1 MENKKKDSA
10 LVRSSAAEYL
20 TFVASTGE
28 DKDSIEMRYEDENI
42 WLTQKMMA
50 TLYDVGLPTINE
62 HIKKIYADHEQDEA
76 ATIRNFRIVQNEGG
90 RQVTR
95 SVNHYNLQM
104 IIAVGFKVNNQRAVR
119 FRVWA
124 NQIVEQYT
132 IKGWAM
138 DEERLKNGGTVLTKK
153 YFEEQLER
161 IREIRISERN
171 FYQKLT
177 DIYATSLDYD
187 RNALTTKEF
196 FAKVQN
202 KMHYAVHRH
211 TAAELIYE
219 RADAEKPHMG
229 LHTWKDAP
237 NGKIKKSD
245 VSVAKNYLTEDEM
258 KSMELIVSAYLDLA
272 ENRARRHIPM
282 TMEDWAKRLDIYLQ
296 ADDLEVLKDDIGKV
310 TIPLPPIEIQSEI
323 VHTLDNY
330 TENVVKLQNQLT
342 AELTA
347 RQKQYTFYRN
357 KLLTFSGNEKAK
369 IVKISLGD
377 IGPICMC
384 KRILKSQTNTVEGVP
399 FYKIGTFGKKAD
411 AYISKE
417 TFDEYRSKYSFPKKG
432 DVLISAA
439 GTIGRT
445 VVYDGKPAY
454 FQDSNIVW
462 IDNNESVV
470 LNSYLR
476 YCYELKPWKVSS
488 GGTIQRLYND
498 NIAKAIITVPPL
510 DVQNRIVNVLDNFEK
525 ICSDL
530 NIGLPAE
537 IEARQKQY
545 EYYRDKL
552 LTFVETGNTI
562 LSRAE
567 QSTD

>member
-1 MENKKKDSA
+1 MENEKKDSA
-10 LVRSSAAEYL
+10 LTRSSAAEYL

-50 TLYDVGLPTINE
+50 TLYDVSVAAINQHLKKIFE
-62 HIKKIYADHEQDEA
+62 DGELQEEAVIKKYLIT
-76 ATIRNFRIVQNEGG
+76 ATDGKKYN
-90 RQVTR
+90 T
-95 SVNHYNLQM
+95 NHYNLQA

-296 ADDLEVLKDDIGKV
+296 ADDLEVLKD
-310 TIPLPPIEIQSEI
+310 
-323 VHTLDNY
+323 
-330 TENVVKLQNQLT
+330 
-342 AELTA
+342 
-347 RQKQYTFYRN
+347 
-357 KLLTFSGNEKAK
+357 
-369 IVKISLGD
+369 
-377 IGPICMC
+377 
-384 KRILKSQTNTVEGVP
+384 
-399 FYKIGTFGKKAD
+399 
-411 AYISKE
+411 
-417 TFDEYRSKYSFPKKG
+417 
-432 DVLISAA
+432 A
-439 GTIGRT
+439 GTISAQLAKMHAETEFEKYR
-445 VVYDGKPAY
+445 VV
-454 FQDSNIVW
+454 QD
-462 IDNNESVV
+462 
-470 LNSYLR
+470 
-476 YCYELKPWKVSS
+476 
-488 GGTIQRLYND
+488 RLY
-498 NIAKAIITVPPL
+498 
-510 DVQNRIVNVLDNFEK
+510 Q
-525 ICSDL
+525 SDFDRYL
-530 NIGLPAE
+530 ETNS
-537 IEARQKQY
+537 IE
-545 EYYRDKL
+545 
-552 LTFVETGNTI
+552 
-562 LSRAE
+562 
-567 QSTD
+567 